1 MKIGRRFNEL
11 TKDEYL
17 HCIESYKKYTD
28 FNTLGLYRSIIE
40 NENLTIEDKIF
51 IRDFANNTF
60 EKTFN
65 FLQLKDPK
73 TYFNLITL
81 GKELTK
87 ADAEQIWDDI
97 KTNQQKILSDK
108 RIKHRN
114 FGIYSTHNCGHDS
127 CPFPNLMIKKGF
139 LFAEDHIWF
148 EGDKN
153 KYSRKVKSH
162 QIKKNRKIESQI
174 IQDELEN

>member
-11 TKDEYL
+11 TKGEYL

-40 NENLTIEDKIF
+40 NDKLPIEDKIF

-73 TYFNLITL
+73 TYFDLITL

-87 ADAEQIWDDI
+87 ADEQQVWGDI
-97 KTNQQKILSDK
+97 RTNQQKILADK

-114 FGIYSTHNCGHDS
+114 FGVYSKHTCGYEY
-127 CPFPNLMIKKGF
+127 CPFNGMMVKQGTWLARGG
-139 LFAEDHIWF
+139 IWF
-148 EGDKN
+148 QCDMNRRDRKN
-153 KYSRKVKSH
+153 KSEEFKKDRKK
-162 QIKKNRKIESQI
+162 EGLI
-174 IQDELEN
+174 IRGELDS